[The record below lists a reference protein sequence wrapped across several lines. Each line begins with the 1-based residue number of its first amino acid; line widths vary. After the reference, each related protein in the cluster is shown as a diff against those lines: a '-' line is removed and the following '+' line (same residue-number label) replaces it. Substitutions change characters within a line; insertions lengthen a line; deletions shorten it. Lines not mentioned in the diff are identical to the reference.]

1 MAGVL
6 SAVAVANEFRTEL
19 ALREA
24 SAVQVMMGTWRGVE
38 ETLAADFL
46 HFVETHPD
54 LANLTPGQVMRLERF
69 QALEVQV
76 RAQVAAFEGV
86 AGPVISQ
93 GQIQAAQLGAQQAAE
108 MLQALGLHVGFDALP
123 VAATESVVAL
133 ARAGR
138 PLHALLEPMYGE
150 ATAGIL
156 RELTRGV
163 ALGRGPREIARRMA
177 QDGLTDSLNHLLLVT
192 RDQYNRSHRTAAAQ
206 RYEES
211 GVVEGYVRRCARQPG
226 RTCLACIA
234 LDGSFYKLKEEFAG
248 HPQCRCTMIPAVAGM
263 DMRPLSAGRAWFET
277 LPKEQQIAA
286 MGLARWEAWKA
297 GELPWDKMVVKT
309 NHPVWGPGVNVAN
322 APGR

>member
-163 ALGRGPREIARRMA
+163 ALGRGLRDIARRMA
-177 QDGLTDSLNHLLLVT
+177 GDGLTDGLNHLLLVT
-192 RDQYNRSHRTAAAQ
+192 RDQYNRAHRTAALR

-211 GVVEGYVRRCARQPG
+211 GAVSGYVRRCARQPG

-234 LDGSFYKLKEEFAG
+234 LDGTFYALRDGFEG
-248 HPQCRCTMIPAVAGM
+248 HPQCRCVMIPAVRGVNM
-263 DMRPLSAGRAWFET
+263 QTLGSGRGWFEE
-277 LPKEQQIAA
+277 LPEEQQIAV
-286 MGLARWEAWKA
+286 MGQGRWEAWQA
-297 GELPWDKMVVKT
+297 GELTWGRMVQRRR
-309 NHPVWGPGVNVAN
+309 HPVWGTSVTPRTIAG
-322 APGR
+322 